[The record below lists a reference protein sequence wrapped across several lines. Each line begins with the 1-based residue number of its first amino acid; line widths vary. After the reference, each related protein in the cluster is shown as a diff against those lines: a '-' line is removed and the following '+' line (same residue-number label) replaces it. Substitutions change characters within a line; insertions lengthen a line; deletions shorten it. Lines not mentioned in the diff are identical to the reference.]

1 VHGETY
7 STGVHELRSMEGFP
21 MMRLL
26 AKTVFGA
33 FLFIP
38 AATAGYAGTLPY
50 DFVTSNTPY
59 GIISTTLPGSP
70 TPVSFTSTSFN
81 IGSVPIVVDGEVT
94 DVVVSFY
101 STAVGGGASGLFDG
115 ELYRYDGPQ
124 LFSGPTDAPTFLT
137 GEFSFGDF
145 SLRITPQDAASSGAV
160 GSIPEPSTLALFGI
174 GLLLGGGLLKLRL
187 SSSRRLTK
195 TR

>member
-1 VHGETY
+1 
-7 STGVHELRSMEGFP
+7 
-21 MMRLL
+21 MMRFL

-38 AATAGYAGTLPY
+38 AAISTYAGTLPY

-115 ELYRYDGPQ
+115 ESYRYDGPQ
-124 LFSGPTDAPTFLT
+124 LFSGSTDAPTFLT

-145 SLRITPQDAASSGAV
+145 SLRITPQDAAGSS

-174 GLLLGGGLLKLRL
+174 GLLVGGGLLRLRL
-187 SSSRRLTK
+187 SHGRRLTK